1 MAGHHAMQKCNYRPN
16 CGSINSI
23 FKRHKH
29 NNTLY
34 AWIWMQFDNTYL
46 EIAITFN
53 SDHSPLRLFY
63 TCCIVMASPH
73 DIMRST
79 KGPVFKVKWLHIRR
93 KIHILEI
100 NEVVISHHSEN
111 VLQFL
116 FKLSWDIV
124 SGEEILHKS
133 SNYFNDSFVL

>member
-63 TCCIVMASPH
+63 TCCIVMASLH

-79 KGPVFKVKWLHIRR
+79 KGPVFKLKWLHIRLKLIFQ
-93 KIHILEI
+93 KIMRRYI
-100 NEVVISHHSEN
+100 
-111 VLQFL
+111 LQFL

-124 SGEEILHKS
+124 SGEETLHKS
-133 SNYFNDSFVL
+133 SNYHNDSFVL